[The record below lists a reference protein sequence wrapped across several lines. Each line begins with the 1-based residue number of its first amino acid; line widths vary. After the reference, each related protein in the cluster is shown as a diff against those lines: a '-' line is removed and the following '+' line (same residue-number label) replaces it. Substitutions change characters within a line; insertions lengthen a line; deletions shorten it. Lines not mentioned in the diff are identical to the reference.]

1 MTSSAQNAIQNLTP
15 TTPQSMFTRYIFTI
29 EHFSEIAKEIYYGAF
44 MPDTTNEVSVYK
56 IDKLTP
62 TEIWDIVRKGSF
74 GKKKKQNLK
83 ARGDIEAKNVTI
95 DSLHLVPN
103 TTGLHANIA
112 GWPPSSDRVRQVNYA
127 TLLASKATL
136 HTL

>member
-44 MPDTTNEVSVYK
+44 MPDTTN
-56 IDKLTP
+56 
-62 TEIWDIVRKGSF
+62 
-74 GKKKKQNLK
+74 
-83 ARGDIEAKNVTI
+83 DIEAKNVTI